1 MPTLTTLYFLL
12 GGLILG
18 AWLRGKRAI
27 KHDKDI
33 KAGFDK
39 LIRSL
44 ADQRS
49 LPKERIE
56 REGSHSETQSL
67 PDEAQSTQA

>member
-1 MPTLTTLYFLL
+1 MFTLINLYFLL

-44 ADQRS
+44 ADQPSR
-49 LPKERIE
+49 PKEHTE
-56 REGSHSETQSL
+56 REGSHSKTQSL
-67 PDEAQSTQA
+67 PDEVQSTQA